1 MNASL
6 TMPVLPSQSR
16 NNPACATVDEVAAA
30 RRAPFHPLEIFPVF
44 RRWKHSLLRDL
55 VYTFLWNAIIALGFT
70 LVAMGTTGR
79 ASLRMIVLHQIFSQ
93 CIGFTIH
100 ALYFIGGMTIESWVN
115 RQGRLVIVLYYSGC
129 ATLGVVIGW
138 LLGSALLSYDIPNIL
153 TRPGWLVGL
162 AVNSIVISLIIL
174 GIYTS
179 REKKLLSEMAL
190 ERERLRMAEVER
202 NATLANLRM
211 LQAQIEP
218 HFLFN
223 TLANVTSLIHPAP
236 DKAKHMLESFI
247 TYLRGSLAASRE
259 ESTTLDREFRLMKD
273 FLDILK
279 IRMGDRLKVEI
290 DLPDDL
296 STASVPPMLI
306 QPLVENAIKHG
317 LEPKVEGGVLA
328 LRADRD
334 GANIRIHIID
344 SGLGF
349 SNATS
354 SGVGLRNVRE
364 RIKAL
369 FGDAGRLSVEEN
381 PGGGT
386 RVVITLP
393 ANGAAA

>member
-1 MNASL
+1 
-6 TMPVLPSQSR
+6 MPALPSDDL
-16 NNPACATVDEVAAA
+16 TIA
-30 RRAPFHPLEIFPVF
+30 RRTPFHPLEIFPFF
-44 RRWKHSLLRDL
+44 RRWKYSLPRDL
-55 VYTFLWNAIIALGFT
+55 LYTFIWNGFIGAAFTLIAII
-70 LVAMGTTGR
+70 TTGR
-79 ASLRMIVLHQIFSQ
+79 VSLRLFMLHQIFAQ

-100 ALYFIGGMTIESWVN
+100 AVFFLGGMTIENWVN
-115 RQGRLVIVLYYSGC
+115 RQSRPVIVIYYSTC

-138 LLGSALLSYDIPNIL
+138 FIGSALLDQDIPRIL
-153 TRPGWLVGL
+153 NRPGWLLGI
-162 AVNSIVISLIIL
+162 AVNSLIISLIIL
-174 GIYTS
+174 AIYTN
-179 REKKLLSEMAL
+179 REKKLMAEMAQ
-190 ERERLRMAEVER
+190 ERERARFAEVER

-259 ESTTLDREFRLMKD
+259 ETTTLGQEFKLMGD

-279 IRMGDRLKVEI
+279 IRMGDRLKIEI
-290 DLPDDL
+290 DLPDEL
-296 STASVPPMLI
+296 ASAAVPPMLI

-328 LRADRD
+328 LQAQRD
-334 GANIRIHIID
+334 DANIRIIITD
-344 SGLGF
+344 TGLGF
-349 SNATS
+349 SGATS

-369 FGDAGRLSVEEN
+369 FGDAGKLSIEEN
-381 PGGGT
+381 AGGGT
-386 RVVITLP
+386 RVVIILP
-393 ANGAAA
+393 ESGAAK